1 MITRRRVAETFLFAD
16 LTGASS
22 SLYAEVRALAREYG
36 GEQIEATGDSLT
48 IRVPRAGDA
57 LRLAIRVAQEASGRP
72 DPPPVRLGLHTGH
85 AVVNLAER
93 VAELAAVGEVL
104 LTGAT
109 RSAAADDPGGVDFVE
124 FVPRD
129 WVRLKNVRQPV
140 ELWAAVP
147 LHRRSP
153 RPGDS

>member
-1 MITRRRVAETFLFAD
+1 MVTPRRVADTFLFAD
-16 LTGASS
+16 LTGASLS
-22 SLYAEVRALAREYG
+22 SSAEIRALAHEYG
-36 GEQIEATGDSLT
+36 GEEIEATRDSLT

-57 LRLAIRVAQEASGRP
+57 LRLAIRIAQEASGRP
-72 DPPPVRLGLHTGH
+72 DPSPVRVGLHTGH

-109 RSAAADDPGGVDFVE
+109 RSAAAVDPGGVDFVE

-140 ELWAAVP
+140 EVWAAVP
-147 LHRRSP
+147 LHRRST
-153 RPGDS
+153 RPADS